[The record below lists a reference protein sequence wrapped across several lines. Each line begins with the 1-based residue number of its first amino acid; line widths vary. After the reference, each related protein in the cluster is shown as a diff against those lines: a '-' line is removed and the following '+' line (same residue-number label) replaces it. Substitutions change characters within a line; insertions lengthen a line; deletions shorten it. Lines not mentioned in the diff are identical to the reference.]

1 MNQFHIDFDMFDE
14 DGEKIKGLQN
24 LCSVEAYFLGKKIYC
39 HTLQAF
45 KKYEDEKMELKQQMN
60 RLKGI
65 SESSIKFEGGTEGTK
80 QLYERLYN
88 KETLNFDLTENGD
101 KCGFK
106 YENKIDMGVR
116 SYRKGEFSR
125 SVSVNPNVERIE
137 VC

>member
-1 MNQFHIDFDMFDE
+1 M
-14 DGEKIKGLQN
+14 
-24 LCSVEAYFLGKKIYC
+24 YC

-45 KKYEDEKMELKQQMN
+45 KQYEDEKIELKQQMN

-65 SESSIKFEGGTEGTK
+65 SESSIKFEGGKEGTK

-88 KETLNFDLTENGD
+88 DETLNFDLTENGD

-106 YENKIDMGVR
+106 YENKTDMGVR

-125 SVSVNPNVERIE
+125 NVSVNPNVERIE
-137 VC
+137 VY

>member
-1 MNQFHIDFDMFDE
+1 
-14 DGEKIKGLQN
+14 
-24 LCSVEAYFLGKKIYC
+24 
-39 HTLQAF
+39 
-45 KKYEDEKMELKQQMN
+45 MELKQQMN

-88 KETLNFDLTENGD
+88 KETLEFDLTENGD

-106 YENKIDMGVR
+106 YENKTDMGVR

-125 SVSVNPNVERIE
+125 HVSVNPNVERIE
-137 VC
+137 IY